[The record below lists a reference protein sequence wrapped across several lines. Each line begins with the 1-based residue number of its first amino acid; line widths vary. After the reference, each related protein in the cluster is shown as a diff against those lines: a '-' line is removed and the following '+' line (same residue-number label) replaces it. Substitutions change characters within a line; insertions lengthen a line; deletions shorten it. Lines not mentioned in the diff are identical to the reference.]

1 MIGADPLLALC
12 SYLLGAVPAAH
23 ILTRAAGR
31 DVLNF
36 GDRNVGAVNAYYATG
51 SVWVFL
57 AVLLFDAGKAFV
69 TTYFLGPV
77 YGLITVFGHIFSVF
91 TFILARRIV
100 SGAGT
105 ASTIGFA
112 LAFDW
117 RLVPLGLLF
126 AVAYYLAMRPG
137 GGFLDFFRVE
147 RGYTAGIALL
157 LATAASYALFFD
169 VPFERKVLV
178 YVLALFVS
186 LVYAYKL
193 RQIYR
198 NLGFKG

>member
-1 MIGADPLLALC
+1 MIELNPLLALG
-12 SYLLGAVPAAH
+12 SYLLGAIPAAY
-23 ILTRAAGR
+23 IVTRALGK
-31 DVLNF
+31 DVVHF
-36 GDRNVGAVNAYYATG
+36 GDRNIGAVNAYYATG
-51 SVWVFL
+51 KIWVFL
-57 AVLLFDAGKAFV
+57 LVLLFDAGKAFV

-91 TFILARRIV
+91 TFMITRRIV

-105 ASTIGFA
+105 ASTLGFA

-117 RLVPLGLLF
+117 RLVPIGLFF
-126 AVAYYLAMRPG
+126 AAIYYLAMRPG
-137 GGFLDFFRVE
+137 EKLFDFFKVE

-157 LATAASYALFFD
+157 LATAATYALFFEA
-169 VPFERKVLV
+169 PFEKKALL
-178 YVLALFVS
+178 YTLPLFVS